1 MSWIFGAAKLLMSSQ
16 RVKET
21 AGLLSSGVAT
31 ARQYMND
38 FNRTHFSYMWQE
50 ANQGEIESQYQLAEC
65 YFKGQ
70 GIDKSLEDAA
80 LWYSR
85 AAQAGHARAQCNLA
99 MMKFLGQGTTK
110 DPIDAW
116 MWMFLALT
124 QNDLSAVQAAPSLRA
139 RIDRSDC
146 DRAEQNARNFQP
158 KIYIFSP
165 DETTDA
171 PPAHQDPEPSG
182 NP

>member
-31 ARQYMND
+31 ARQYMSD

-50 ANQGEIESQYQLAEC
+50 ANLGDIESQYQLAEC

-85 AAQAGHARAQCNLA
+85 AAQAGHPRAQCNFA
-99 MMKFLGQGTTK
+99 MMKYLGQGTSK

-124 QNDLSAVQAAPSLRA
+124 QNDLSAVQAAPSLRGKIA
-139 RIDRSDC
+139 RADC
-146 DRAEQNARNFQP
+146 DLAEQNARNFQP
-158 KIYIFSP
+158 YKFVF
-165 DETTDA
+165 A
-171 PPAHQDPEPSG
+171 PADTNDPPPISSEIPPSG
-182 NP
+182 NQ